1 MNGVDTAVLL
11 ISHGSSLSY
20 SKKVFEE
27 ICEKFKKRTGLDA
40 EVGYMKVEDPDIF
53 QAARILKKRNPDL
66 KRIIALP
73 VFLADGIHTLI
84 DIPMMLTLTVK

>member
-40 EVGYMKVEDPDIF
+40 EVGYMKVE
-53 QAARILKKRNPDL
+53 NPDMVQAMEIL
-66 KRIIALP
+66 E
-73 VFLADGIHTLI
+73 
-84 DIPMMLTLTVK
+84 